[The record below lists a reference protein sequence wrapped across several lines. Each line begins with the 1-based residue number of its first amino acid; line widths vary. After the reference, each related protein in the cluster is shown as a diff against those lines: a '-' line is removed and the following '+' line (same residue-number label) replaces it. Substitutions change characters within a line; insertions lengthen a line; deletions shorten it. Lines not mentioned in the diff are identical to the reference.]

1 MRSFTV
7 YISEIV
13 SWRTSFWWCKAST
26 ATSFVFFP
34 KHETLKKKSINIFF
48 HFNFD
53 CLFSPSVTT
62 VHCCT
67 NIVQSHLLPKQKW
80 SGCEWYKI
88 ILLNIFLYFFLGVT
102 NLILLS
108 RDWMVSCLLKHLT
121 RKIKSKVTWTLSLRW
136 HPKFCHHWF
145 PGGGVTKC
153 WLFSLAGLPV
163 FFILVTTF
171 TLNSLTS
178 H

>member
-13 SWRTSFWWCKAST
+13 SWWTSFWWCKAST
-26 ATSFVFFP
+26 ASSFVFFH

-67 NIVQSHLLPKQKW
+67 NIVQSHLLPKQKY

-88 ILLNIFLYFFLGVT
+88 ILLNIFLFLGIT

-121 RKIKSKVTWTLSLRW
+121 RKIKSKVPNGLDNSRQVTIFNKWTTTLSLKQDMFRSSNDHLQLW
-136 HPKFCHHWF
+136 IRLQ
-145 PGGGVTKC
+145 VR
-153 WLFSLAGLPV
+153 
-163 FFILVTTF
+163 
-171 TLNSLTS
+171 LN
-178 H
+178 